1 MTCLKFIL
9 TAKTQYNIQSP
20 FLFELYS
27 EVISPTLDKALLNQ
41 LNINPRDRIAQL
53 QYKLHNHYNIQPIEW
68 SAYSSLADIPD
79 TQAALPAENNIILFP
94 FPHKFV
100 FFVYK
105 SVCVLCIHSIAIF
118 FGFYI
123 YVISLYFHFFEEPP
137 YSFP

>member
-68 SAYSSLADIPD
+68 SAYSSLADIPG

-94 FPHKFV
+94 IPHKN
-100 FFVYK
+100 K
-105 SVCVLCIHSIAIF
+105 STEKAWQNLHSQPW
-118 FGFYI
+118 
-123 YVISLYFHFFEEPP
+123 VSLSVDLYYAGLAFTSPKLSKQHFLLR
-137 YSFP
+137 